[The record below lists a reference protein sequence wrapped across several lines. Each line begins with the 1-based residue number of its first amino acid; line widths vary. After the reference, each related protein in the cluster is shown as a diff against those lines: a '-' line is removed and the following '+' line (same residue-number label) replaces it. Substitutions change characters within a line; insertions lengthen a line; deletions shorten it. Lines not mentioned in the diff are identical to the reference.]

1 MFMSY
6 IVSAVG
12 VIALI
17 VIVSVGSGIA
27 TSMILSQEVIAAQ
40 DLYGYASGNEAAFDA
55 GFTGKTLKVRG
66 RVIATVAK
74 NTQRPWNTGYTIE
87 ARHRFINH

>member
-1 MFMSY
+1 MEELITWLVDLVVSALSGMFMSY

-27 TSMILSQEVIAAQ
+27 TSMIMSRK
-40 DLYGYASGNEAAFDA
+40 GWSGCL
-55 GFTGKTLKVRG
+55 GFTLGFFFPLLGVLIALFLRDLKREG
-66 RVIATVAK
+66 R
-74 NTQRPWNTGYTIE
+74 
-87 ARHRFINH
+87 